1 MIPAT
6 VKRGGECGDQIE
18 FAAERRQWFERL
30 NRVDNAFDAEQLDQ
44 VVENRNAGCVETEAA
59 MTLRLGDKEEKSPA
73 TTDIQDFPRGA
84 AVQSQVLHAPD
95 IQREIFFQIKV
106 FRVMMPTAR

>member
-30 NRVDNAFDAEQLDQ
+30 DHVDNAFDAEQLDQ

-59 MTLRLGDKEEKSPA
+59 MALGLGDKEEKPSA
-73 TTDIQDFPRGA
+73 TTDVQNFPRSA
-84 AVQSQVLHAPD
+84 AVQIQVLHPPD
-95 IQREIFFQIKV
+95 IQREIFLQIEV
-106 FRVMMPTAR
+106 FRV